1 MYVDAERRLT
11 AIPSKSGGGNGGKR
25 DKKRSTERAGAESAC
40 SQFRIEEAYAYQISV
55 LVVSTLVQQGFHSR
69 SCDVQTISSHFFLS
83 VYDLL

>member
-40 SQFRIEEAYAYQISV
+40 SQFRIEEAYAYSWFQN
-55 LVVSTLVQQGFHSR
+55 
-69 SCDVQTISSHFFLS
+69 LS
-83 VYDLL
+83 DSGSPGTKNFSLYKKL